1 MLQNLRYLAALARE
15 RHFGRAAAACHVSQ
29 PTLSAGIHR
38 LESDLG
44 AAIIARGNRY
54 LGLTSAGEI
63 ALEHAHRMLAEAE
76 ALRTDLSEHGKGLV
90 GRLRVGA
97 VPTALPLV
105 APIAAP
111 FYRKH
116 PEVTVTVL
124 SLTSQEIVRGI
135 EQFDLDIGLTYLDN
149 EPLPKVRTKPVHA
162 EEYAFLTSIDGPY
175 AKLSQIT
182 WAQAAQAPLCLLTPD
197 MQNRRIIDGIFRSV
211 GANPKPMVE
220 TNSIFN
226 LVAHTNYGPWS
237 SIVPRQL
244 LSFFGVP
251 EGTRAVELIEPKA
264 MRTLGLIMSAQE
276 PPPPLARHFFDLPRI
291 EGLAGRIKP
300 AGKSR

>member
-1 MLQNLRYLAALARE
+1 MLQNMRFLVALARE
-15 RHFGRAAAACHVSQ
+15 KHFGRAAAACNVSQ

-38 LESDLG
+38 LEADLG

-63 ALEHAHRMLAEAE
+63 ALEHAHRLLAEAE

-111 FYRKH
+111 FYRKY
-116 PEVTVTVL
+116 PQVTVTVL

-135 EQFDLDIGLTYLDN
+135 EQFELDVGVTYLDN
-149 EPLPKVRTKPVHA
+149 EPLPRVRTKPVHV
-162 EEYAFLTSIDGPY
+162 EEYAFLTPVGARHAARRS
-175 AKLSQIT
+175 IT
-182 WAQAAQAPLCLLTPD
+182 WAQAADEPLCLLTPD

-226 LVAHTNYGPWS
+226 LVSHANSGLWS

-244 LSFFGVP
+244 LSFFGIP
-251 EGTRAVELIEPKA
+251 EGTRALELIEPTA
-264 MRTLGLIMSAQE
+264 RRTLGLIMSAQE
-276 PPPPLARHFFDLPRI
+276 PPPPLARHFFDLPAI
-291 EGLAGRIKP
+291 EGLADKIKP
-300 AGKSR
+300 AIKA